1 MLRATRAQDV
11 WMSTQKANESSSLA
25 AWKAAAVVK
34 PHMLDAQ
41 AAAARL
47 PAAAAAA
54 GCGSLHC

>member
-1 MLRATRAQDV
+1 
-11 WMSTQKANESSSLA
+11 MSTQKANESSSLA